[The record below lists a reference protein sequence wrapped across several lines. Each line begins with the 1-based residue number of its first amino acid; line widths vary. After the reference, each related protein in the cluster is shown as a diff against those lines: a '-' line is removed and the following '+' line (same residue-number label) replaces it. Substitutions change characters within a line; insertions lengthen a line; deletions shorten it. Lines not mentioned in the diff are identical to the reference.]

1 MTPVLTLE
9 EALNFHK
16 NLNKSVLL
24 SNRINTSN
32 SKKLDNLKQ
41 IEEFFFP
48 DIKRLVIIDLNAK
61 VYERNQSKM
70 AKKDPSPKF

>member
-1 MTPVLTLE
+1 VTPVLTLE
-9 EALNFHK
+9 EALDFHK

-24 SNRINTSN
+24 SSSN

-61 VYERNQSKM
+61 VYERNYSKT